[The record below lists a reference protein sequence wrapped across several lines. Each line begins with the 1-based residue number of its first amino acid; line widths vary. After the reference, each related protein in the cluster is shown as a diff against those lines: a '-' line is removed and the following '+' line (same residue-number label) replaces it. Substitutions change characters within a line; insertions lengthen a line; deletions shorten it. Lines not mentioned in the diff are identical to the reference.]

1 MKAVTFPGD
10 RRVIIQERKIPE
22 PKAGEVLVRMQ
33 ASGICGSDMHKYR
46 ATPEGVSHGDG
57 FSSRPFSNIVI
68 GHEPAGIVEKIGEG
82 VQNVQAGDRVWV
94 YHIAGCG
101 LCPECLSGNHIQC
114 KKLWLLG
121 SNVDG
126 SWSDFM
132 LTRAVSCMK
141 LPGELSFIDG
151 AIMACTGGTVYHTLD
166 RLNAGAND
174 TLAIYG
180 IGPLGMCGVLF
191 AKVMRARVL
200 AVDLSEE
207 RLDAARKLGADEVIN
222 AGKQDPVEVIRS
234 LTDEKGATKTIDFS
248 GNASGNAISSLRFG
262 GRAVLVGFGRDYTE
276 GFQLKTRY
284 VITRNLTIMGNL
296 VFPID
301 TCQRL
306 TNFLLM
312 HNISLENF
320 VTHRFPLEKA
330 SEALKL
336 FDTLKTG
343 KIAFVW

>member
-1 MKAVTFPGD
+1 
-10 RRVIIQERKIPE
+10 
-22 PKAGEVLVRMQ
+22 
-33 ASGICGSDMHKYR
+33 
-46 ATPEGVSHGDG
+46 
-57 FSSRPFSNIVI
+57 
-68 GHEPAGIVEKIGEG
+68 
-82 VQNVQAGDRVWV
+82 
-94 YHIAGCG
+94 
-101 LCPECLSGNHIQC
+101 
-114 KKLWLLG
+114 
-121 SNVDG
+121 
-126 SWSDFM
+126 M